1 MTNLV
6 IFNDVEW
13 KPPIKS
19 ELLKPPVVKL
29 SVRFPGTDL
38 DEMTGKHR
46 KSFDK
51 HFKSFDTKFD
61 ALGKSK
67 IKEIQEAVSDTEQR
81 LREKK
86 TKQPPEQVVETANKL
101 LAQAFKV
108 FEQQIQ
114 KLAQDCYEDALA
126 QACAEMKLRLVKARA
141 KAVAKIVVISLL
153 ILTAAA
159 LTIAASA
166 VTGGAAAPIVIAAI
180 LTGGAALW
188 KVYKEVRGGWANAT
202 NQIKQIQKDI
212 AELEEATK
220 TLKSIGEKQKALGE
234 AALSDKLKAAKT
246 LLSGKLDGLDKHVGQ
261 LDKFVFEA
269 REQLKAQ
276 QADLALVLQKAR
288 DSGDPGLV
296 KKADALELAIKES
309 MTALSG
315 MKDVQTEAAKVR
327 AEFAAQKLPELGALD
342 RLVQRVHEAGPYLK
356 KVADGVKEVIDLAQK
371 LSAAL
376 K

>member
-1 MTNLV
+1 MTSLV

-19 ELLKPPVVKL
+19 ELLKAPLVKL
-29 SVRFPGTDL
+29 SVSFPGSDL
-38 DEMTGKHR
+38 DEMTDKHR

-51 HFKSFDTKFD
+51 HFKGFDAKFD

-86 TKQPPEQVVETANKL
+86 TKQTPEQVVETANKL

-114 KLAQDCYEDALA
+114 KLAQDCYEEALA
-126 QACAEMKLRLVKARA
+126 KAYADMKMRLVKARA

-166 VTGGAAAPIVIAAI
+166 VTGGAATPIIIGAV

-202 NQIKQIQKDI
+202 NQIKQIQKNI

-220 TLKSIGEKQKALGE
+220 SLKSIGEKQRTLGE

-269 REQLKAQ
+269 REQLKSQ
-276 QADLALVLQKAR
+276 QADLALVLAKAR
-288 DSGDPGLV
+288 ESGDTGLV
-296 KKADALELAIKES
+296 KKADTLELAIKDS